1 MTGLNIS
8 VGTELPAVEIEPIS
22 RKTLALFAGG
32 SGDHQAVHIDIDVA
46 KARGRDDVF
55 AHGMLAMAHLGRLL
69 TNWVAPER
77 IRSYKARFVTI
88 TPLYAQPTCTGR
100 VITINDGLATLELVV
115 TLADGTVTVR
125 GDAVVDIRGM

>member
-1 MTGLNIS
+1 MTTQTITI
-8 VGTELPAVEIEPIS
+8 GTELPPVAIEPIS

-46 KARGRDDVF
+46 KGRGRDDVF

-88 TPLYAQPTCTGR
+88 TPLYARPTCTGR
-100 VITINDGLATLELVV
+100 VVAINEGLATLDLVV

-125 GDAVVDIRGM
+125 GDAVVDISGM